1 MAFAKISQ
9 ASRQSFDV
17 IGRIIDQYI
26 NVIRRANESVEANRQ
41 TTRQDKL
48 NLFFGEAIQ

>member
-1 MAFAKISQ
+1 VTFAKIGQTS
-9 ASRQSFDV
+9 SQSFDV
-17 IGRIIDQYI
+17 IGRVIDQNI
-26 NVIRRANESVEANRQ
+26 NVVRRANESVEANRQ